1 MRYNSP
7 ELLEEWRVTGQWP
20 AIHNQMAEMAITYV
34 TGHRLLDLGCSY
46 GLLGARITAEGGMR
60 PGIGVDVSADA
71 IAAGKAA
78 HVPLD
83 LKFMRVLP
91 RRSDWLDLM
100 AIIRD
105 NAIDVVIARR
115 VFPEIFGEHVEEMG
129 AFGEELRRAGVKE
142 LLLQGRVETAQAT
155 NRLHSVVQEYREL
168 ANSFRDVAVRGSVAY
183 LVAR

>member
-1 MRYNSP
+1 MRFNSP
-7 ELLEEWRVTGQWP
+7 ELLEAWQATGEWP
-20 AIHNQMAEMAITYV
+20 AIHNAMSEMAITYV
-34 TGHRLLDLGCSY
+34 TGRRLLDLGCSY
-46 GLLGARITAEGGMR
+46 GLLGARITAENAME
-60 PGIGVDVSADA
+60 PGIGVDASSDA

-78 HVPLD
+78 RVPLD

-105 NAIDVVIARR
+105 NGVDVVIARR
-115 VFPEIFGEHVEEMG
+115 VFPELFGEHVDEMS
-129 AFGEELRRAGVKE
+129 AFGEELRRAGIKE
-142 LLLQGRVETAQAT
+142 LLVQGRVETAQAT